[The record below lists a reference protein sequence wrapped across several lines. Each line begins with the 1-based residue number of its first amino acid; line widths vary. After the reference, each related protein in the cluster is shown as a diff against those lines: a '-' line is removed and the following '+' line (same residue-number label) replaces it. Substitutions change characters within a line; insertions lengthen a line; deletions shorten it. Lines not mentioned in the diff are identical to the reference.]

1 MKTAIYCRV
10 STEDQTLAQQLEVC
24 KHFCLMKGWRD
35 VDVYKEVQSSRK
47 ERPVFQ
53 EVLRRTRNNE
63 YHAIVVF
70 RLDRAWR
77 SSRQFIMDFDN
88 LQSLGKHVISV
99 QEGLDPSTPMGR
111 CIMTILVALA
121 ELERE
126 QISLATKQRLQ
137 ALKDNKVHLGRPF
150 GSKDNNKRKTE
161 GYRKRWSKRR
171 GGKQVTTVSP
181 ETVTLKSDT

>member
-10 STEDQTLAQQLEVC
+10 STEDQTLQQQVNVC
-24 KHFCLMKGWRD
+24 KQFCLMKGWTD
-35 VDVYKEVQSSRK
+35 VDIFTETQSSKK

-63 YHAIVVF
+63 YQSIVVF

-88 LQSLGKHVISV
+88 LQSLGKYVISV
-99 QEGLDPSTPMGR
+99 QEGLDPSTPMGK
-111 CIMTILVALA
+111 CMMTILVALA

-126 QISLATKQRLQ
+126 QISLATRQRLQ
-137 ALKDNKVHLGRPF
+137 ALKENKVHLGRPF
-150 GSKDNNKRKTE
+150 GSKDNNKRKTD
-161 GYRKRWSKRR
+161 GYRQRWGKGR
-171 GGKQVTTVSP
+171 GGKQVGAVTP
-181 ETVTLKSDT
+181 EHVTLKIPT